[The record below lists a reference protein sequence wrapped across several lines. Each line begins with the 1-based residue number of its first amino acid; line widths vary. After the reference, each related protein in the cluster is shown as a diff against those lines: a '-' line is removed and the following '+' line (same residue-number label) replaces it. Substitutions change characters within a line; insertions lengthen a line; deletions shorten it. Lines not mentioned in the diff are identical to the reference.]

1 MICNV
6 KLVRS
11 QARLAARQ
19 TNVTPAEN
27 SKLEE
32 DIQKVIKEIHSLSA
46 GNTRN
51 FAIPLSEEPLNL
63 NMYYSILSNLNS
75 LFQPLMNEGFFDD
88 LPKILVCLLSERQ
101 DCGLMAELTK
111 AVSLEMAQPLL
122 MFFSSLKSQT
132 CTPLTTEGETRSF
145 FGTYLNIGDTVTAAF
160 SGFQQM
166 FINMLSNLTLSEN
179 LTKILSSL
187 LDSLA
192 TNVLHFTALFL
203 ETPLDYV
210 RIALEFGIEVPSPDE
225 QDTCKQGDLKQLI
238 MWGLKHNVSWSFGM
252 PLVDILLETFLPSE
266 CLIPSSLLFQR
277 SAPQLNNHTYVNY
290 EITCDHHN
298 LAALNDTLCAD
309 VLMGL
314 GNGSSL
320 ITFCQALSSLSSSQ
334 LALVWSNMCYIFQAL
349 FSPLVSKSSDC
360 VVGDAQP
367 SAVSSPLNESQL
379 VSPSALRRVAREVSS
394 LRQLACD
401 YSSWVNNTV
410 DAVLVT
416 FCSENDQMQFVGQ
429 VCNNASLMKKLLSD
443 QKNRWL
449 YAFCSNFSAGAAYLV
464 NQFCMY
470 EQWLNQ
476 PAQVVDSALLQF
488 CFSFDAPR
496 LTSLICEHTGFLMLL
511 ISNPDNW
518 PLMPNC
524 SGSSPPLFT
533 YPELEPDYCQYSE
546 WHDVMQITT
555 DILSKC
561 IRVDQS
567 GFAREV
573 CQNKTFLN
581 SLLQNKEIAWLESH
595 CSTSMVSPPP
605 GPTPSFNLAAWC
617 DYHNW
622 AEKWVDDSVV
632 GLCWQNDQ
640 VSFQENV
647 CCKTAVFEKLLEN
660 PLNKW
665 LTSVCTDLE
674 EITMTPEVCT
684 YSDWTRPI
692 IVDMTD
698 LALCAEID
706 QQNFTSKVCTN
717 STVLQNLLAN
727 QDNAWLIRYCGNYSV
742 IPTPGGQTIQPGI
755 NATEQCLYSNWITS
769 LPNAKLLVHC
779 WEKDQANFISSIC
792 PNVGVLLFL
801 SREPSTAWVSN
812 ICTAYTNYTTTNNS
826 TTTKPN
832 DCASQTLIKQF
843 SFMCPQYFI
852 PDCKPCPSQN
862 TVLQMIVRCWV
873 ERLNSRMEDLLTTPV
888 TEVLNRAVAATVV
901 ILLAVEDSMGPIWQ
915 VNNAIEQSTLTSVV
929 DYLQREINQD
939 RKKVLLQCF
948 GTVLSRLLE
957 TSRDKIGIALLL
969 IKEYLSLPLRSVQ
982 PVLAAAHINTI
993 RVILQYYNSFKGT
1006 IQLSKEYQSTMV
1018 SVILKTHLAADN
1030 DLLLDLGSLLV
1041 AVSPD
1046 DIKTFP
1052 SLQNNVNLWETIN
1065 ANLDRMSL
1073 AQQEAFGL
1081 WYSKILS
1088 PSNITR
1094 GQQSLIGDTG
1104 NLIAYLPFHLFQHLS
1119 AAQLLDGLDVLQRNT
1134 LSPLKQDFIANKL
1147 IRTYRNMTAQD
1158 LMRLGDL
1165 LCLAE
1170 AQDLLVYKN
1179 TEVFQVIQE
1188 NIMNCTLSGLSVP
1201 SQLVSDL
1208 LLSNPEF
1215 KIPSS
1220 LSPDR
1225 LKEIAPL
1232 LPLLSVTFLN
1242 GLTTSQ
1248 LLSALPA
1255 LSTVPFT
1262 PTQASIIMD
1271 KLLTNARI
1279 PVQLEE
1285 LGSLIVGV
1293 KTETLLSLTSDKLL
1307 SALKVF
1313 AQHTPARCR
1322 PYMSVFCAPEA
1333 NAIATKLWG
1342 FPEVVSWLDDVEPL
1356 LRWTPLICILPRTPL
1371 LVKNLSN
1378 TATKPWKTQQAQ
1390 AIVKAVNTYTNQIKQ
1405 NFLSLGTLSQ
1415 GVSCQDLH
1423 QLLQADRSPSFV
1435 RKILALLRQQ
1445 PGLLHTALKRCV
1457 IEELYPLQ
1465 FFADLLQD
1473 LGAEI
1478 ALCIPMDIIRLF
1490 PAEMMGILKKMIVAS
1505 PQYFLMLTRIQQ
1517 EILVDKIIQ
1526 RMNMYTGPF
1535 TEEEFR
1541 SLDILAPFVADEV
1554 FVQVDR
1560 SFFAKNLDY
1569 LQRLCYSS
1577 SKMEIV
1583 ARILQEPAVFGP
1595 VTNWTQDTLSV
1606 VGRFLFFLPSNV
1618 LQDLPL
1624 SLMTVGRVE
1633 KLFMSQRQW
1642 EDGDVGILCSDTNE
1656 RKDVFSK
1663 QQFVLQFFLGF
1674 LKMNSLSLSPIVPT
1688 CEILRTTAPSAW
1700 TSSSFSSMSS
1710 SAFSNCLELIGQ
1722 DPFLASYQRTEILKR
1737 VKKMYGPAS
1746 SFSQS
1751 VIAQLGG
1758 IAVELSPEELSTLR
1772 LTERR
1777 SISALGA
1784 LNTWNKRQLTALFT
1798 AVLNSTKLTPS
1809 KLDSSMLVALGHIVC
1824 GAQIAEIN
1832 TFNNVEFSKA
1842 VLWLGKLNL
1851 SCSEEQMGALVGL
1864 LTNSLAFGLM
1874 SSWGTD
1880 VFIEIGALA
1889 AGLPDIVMSS
1899 LVKEQIE
1906 GISPMAMSMI
1916 PPKKFSVVFHQDQ
1929 INMFTYE
1936 QAYALTPQQ
1945 RAALTDV
1952 QKRAVDMVL
1961 TCWKRNIDLSA
1972 GLAQSHSPLCIILGL
1987 LMVLAIRF

>member
-1 MICNV
+1 
-6 KLVRS
+6 
-11 QARLAARQ
+11 
-19 TNVTPAEN
+19 
-27 SKLEE
+27 
-32 DIQKVIKEIHSLSA
+32 
-46 GNTRN
+46 
-51 FAIPLSEEPLNL
+51 
-63 NMYYSILSNLNS
+63 
-75 LFQPLMNEGFFDD
+75 
-88 LPKILVCLLSERQ
+88 
-101 DCGLMAELTK
+101 
-111 AVSLEMAQPLL
+111 
-122 MFFSSLKSQT
+122 
-132 CTPLTTEGETRSF
+132 
-145 FGTYLNIGDTVTAAF
+145 
-160 SGFQQM
+160 
-166 FINMLSNLTLSEN
+166 
-179 LTKILSSL
+179 
-187 LDSLA
+187 
-192 TNVLHFTALFL
+192 
-203 ETPLDYV
+203 
-210 RIALEFGIEVPSPDE
+210 
-225 QDTCKQGDLKQLI
+225 
-238 MWGLKHNVSWSFGM
+238 
-252 PLVDILLETFLPSE
+252 
-266 CLIPSSLLFQR
+266 
-277 SAPQLNNHTYVNY
+277 
-290 EITCDHHN
+290 
-298 LAALNDTLCAD
+298 
-309 VLMGL
+309 
-314 GNGSSL
+314 
-320 ITFCQALSSLSSSQ
+320 
-334 LALVWSNMCYIFQAL
+334 
-349 FSPLVSKSSDC
+349 
-360 VVGDAQP
+360 
-367 SAVSSPLNESQL
+367 
-379 VSPSALRRVAREVSS
+379 
-394 LRQLACD
+394 
-401 YSSWVNNTV
+401 
-410 DAVLVT
+410 
-416 FCSENDQMQFVGQ
+416 
-429 VCNNASLMKKLLSD
+429 
-443 QKNRWL
+443 
-449 YAFCSNFSAGAAYLV
+449 
-464 NQFCMY
+464 
-470 EQWLNQ
+470 
-476 PAQVVDSALLQF
+476 
-488 CFSFDAPR
+488 
-496 LTSLICEHTGFLMLL
+496 
-511 ISNPDNW
+511 
-518 PLMPNC
+518 
-524 SGSSPPLFT
+524 
-533 YPELEPDYCQYSE
+533 
-546 WHDVMQITT
+546 
-555 DILSKC
+555 
-561 IRVDQS
+561 
-567 GFAREV
+567 
-573 CQNKTFLN
+573 
-581 SLLQNKEIAWLESH
+581 
-595 CSTSMVSPPP
+595 
-605 GPTPSFNLAAWC
+605 
-617 DYHNW
+617 
-622 AEKWVDDSVV
+622 
-632 GLCWQNDQ
+632 
-640 VSFQENV
+640 
-647 CCKTAVFEKLLEN
+647 
-660 PLNKW
+660 
-665 LTSVCTDLE
+665 
-674 EITMTPEVCT
+674 
-684 YSDWTRPI
+684 
-692 IVDMTD
+692 
-698 LALCAEID
+698 
-706 QQNFTSKVCTN
+706 
-717 STVLQNLLAN
+717 
-727 QDNAWLIRYCGNYSV
+727 
-742 IPTPGGQTIQPGI
+742 
-755 NATEQCLYSNWITS
+755 
-769 LPNAKLLVHC
+769 
-779 WEKDQANFISSIC
+779 
-792 PNVGVLLFL
+792 
-801 SREPSTAWVSN
+801 
-812 ICTAYTNYTTTNNS
+812 
-826 TTTKPN
+826 
-832 DCASQTLIKQF
+832 
-843 SFMCPQYFI
+843 
-852 PDCKPCPSQN
+852 
-862 TVLQMIVRCWV
+862 
-873 ERLNSRMEDLLTTPV
+873 
-888 TEVLNRAVAATVV
+888 
-901 ILLAVEDSMGPIWQ
+901 MGPIWQ
-915 VNNAIEQSTLTSVV
+915 VNNTIKQSTLTSVV

-957 TSRDKIGIALLL
+957 TSRYRFGIELLL

-1030 DLLLDLGSLLV
+1030 GLLLDLGSLLV

-1052 SLQNNVNLWETIN
+1052 SLQNNVNLKAIIRISQAFTTFLMLLFPLRWETIN

-1094 GQQSLIGDTG
+1094 GQQSLIRDTG

-1262 PTQASIIMD
+1262 PTQQTS
-1271 KLLTNARI
+1271 TSTCGNPARI
-1279 PVQLEE
+1279 SVQDN
-1285 LGSLIVGV
+1285 GV
-1293 KTETLLSLTSDKLL
+1293 KHLDIFYCINKLIL
-1307 SALKVF
+1307 QWWLEVI
-1313 AQHTPARCR
+1313 C
-1322 PYMSVFCAPEA
+1322 YMLFLFLPCG
-1333 NAIATKLWG
+1333 ILW
-1342 FPEVVSWLDDVEPL
+1342 FYN
-1356 LRWTPLICILPRTPL
+1356 R
-1371 LVKNLSN
+1371 
-1378 TATKPWKTQQAQ
+1378 
-1390 AIVKAVNTYTNQIKQ
+1390 
-1405 NFLSLGTLSQ
+1405 SLGTLGQ

-1490 PAEMMGILKKMIVAS
+1490 PAEMMDILKKMIVAS

-1526 RMNMYTGPF
+1526 RMFWNMYTGPF

-1674 LKMNSLSLSPIVPT
+1674 LKMNSLSFPKVSPIVPT

-1952 QKRAVDMVL
+1952 QKRAIDMVL
-1961 TCWKRNIDLSA
+1961 TCWKRNIAPADLSA

-1987 LMVLAIRF
+1987 LMVLATFLILIPL